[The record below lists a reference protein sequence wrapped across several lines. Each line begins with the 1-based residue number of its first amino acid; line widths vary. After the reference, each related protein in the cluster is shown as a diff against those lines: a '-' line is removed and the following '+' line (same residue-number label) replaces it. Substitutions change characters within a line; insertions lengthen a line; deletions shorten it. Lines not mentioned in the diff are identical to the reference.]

1 MRVERLTI
9 ITGHYGS
16 GKTTFALNLALDLA
30 AAGQKVT
37 IVDLDIV
44 NPYFRTED
52 HRAMLEAHGVAV
64 VSPPYANTNLDLPG
78 LSAQIYGAFEQEGN
92 VILDVGGDDA
102 GATALGRFHRQIEQ
116 RGYEMLCVINARRNL
131 TAEPEQAAELL
142 RDIEQASRLK
152 TTALVNNTHLKQLT
166 EPQTVLASLPF
177 AAEVGRLTGLPV
189 RYTTAPKA
197 LAAQLSEVPNL
208 YPVEPFVLTPWGS

>member
-1 MRVERLTI
+1 MERLTI

-16 GKTTFALNLALDLA
+16 GKTTFALNLACDLA
-30 AAGQKVT
+30 AAGKAVT

-52 HRAMLEAHGVAV
+52 HRAMLESHGVTV
-64 VSPPYANTNLDLPG
+64 ISPPYANTNLDLPG
-78 LSAQIYGAFEQEGN
+78 LSVQIYGAFERAGE

-102 GATALGRFHRQIEQ
+102 GATALGRFTRQIEQ

-142 RDIEQASRLK
+142 REIEQASRLK
-152 TTALVNNTHLKQLT
+152 TTALVNNTHLKQFT
-166 EPQTVLASLPF
+166 EPKTVRDSLPF
-177 AAEVGRLTGLPV
+177 AAEVSRLTGLPV

-197 LAAQLSEVPNL
+197 LAEQLREIPNL
-208 YPVEPFVLTPWGS
+208 YPVEPFVRTPWES

>member
-1 MRVERLTI
+1 MERLTA

-16 GKTTFALNLALDLA
+16 GKTTFALNLACDLA
-30 AAGQKVT
+30 AAGQRVT

-52 HRAMLEAHGVAV
+52 HRAMLEARGVTV

-78 LSAQIYGAFEQEGN
+78 LSAQIYGALEREGE

-102 GATALGRFHRQIEQ
+102 GATALGRFSHRLEQ

-131 TAEPEQAAELL
+131 TAEPEQAAALL
-142 RDIEQASRLK
+142 REIEQASRLK

-166 EPQTVLASLPF
+166 TPQTVLASLPF
-177 AAEVGRLTGLPV
+177 AAEVSRLTGLPV

-197 LAAQLSEVPNL
+197 LAAQLNEIPNL
-208 YPVEPFVLTPWGS
+208 YPVEPFVITPWGT